1 MRTPRSPV
9 AIAVALLA
17 VLAAGCGSST
27 STPTPTPTST
37 STSASAAPASAA
49 PSSTAP
55 PGDPLAALTARQ
67 ILTKAIADFKA
78 ASSVHVAGSEQAAG
92 QTFTM
97 DLTVGANGCTGTVG
111 LGGQGSVIL
120 LRIGGTLW
128 MKPDDRFWKSA
139 LAAAPADLPAVE
151 GRYVRLSPKGP
162 ATSSFGA
169 FCYLSQLA
177 SQVSGGENQLVKG
190 QTATIG
196 GQLALELKDTKQAG
210 SAYVTISASPEFLQT
225 GDTGGHVD
233 FTDYNAPLAL
243 TAPPASQTVA
253 GSKYGL

>member
-1 MRTPRSPV
+1 MRTPRSPA

-17 VLAAGCGSST
+17 VLAAGCGTSS
-27 STPTPTPTST
+27 S
-37 STSASAAPASAA
+37 STSASASTAPA
-49 PSSTAP
+49 STAP
-55 PGDPLAALTARQ
+55 PGNPLAGLSARQ

-78 ASSVHVAGSEQAAG
+78 ASSVHIAGSERAAG
-92 QTFTM
+92 QSFTM
-97 DLTVGANGCTGTVG
+97 DLTVGADGCTGTVG
-111 LGGQGSVIL
+111 LGGQGSVVL

-128 MKPDDRFWKSA
+128 MKPDDQFWKSV

-151 GRYVRLSPKGP
+151 GKYVRLSPKGP

-196 GQLALELKDTKQAG
+196 GQPALQLKDTGQAG
-210 SAYVTISASPEFLQT
+210 SAYVTISPTPEFLQT

-253 GSKYGL
+253 GSTYGL

>member
-17 VLAAGCGSST
+17 ALAAGCG
-27 STPTPTPTST
+27 
-37 STSASAAPASAA
+37 ASATTSGAPAS
-49 PSSTAP
+49 TAS
-55 PGDPLAALTARQ
+55 PGNPLAALTAGQ
-67 ILTKAIADFKA
+67 ILSKTIADFKA
-78 ASSVHVAGSEQAAG
+78 ASSVHIAGSERDASQS
-92 QTFTM
+92 FTM
-97 DLTVGANGCTGTVG
+97 DLTIGASGCTGTVR
-111 LGGQGSVIL
+111 LGGQGSVVL

-128 MKPDDRFWKSA
+128 MKPDDQFWKSY
-139 LAAAPADLPAVE
+139 LAATPADLPAVQ
-151 GRYVRLSPKGP
+151 GKYVRLSPKGP

-177 SQVSGGENQLVKG
+177 GQVSGAGNQLVKG

-196 GQLALELKDTKQAG
+196 GQPALQLKDTEQAG

-225 GDTGGHVD
+225 GDTGGHID

-253 GSKYGL
+253 GSEYGL

>member
-1 MRTPRSPV
+1 MRTPRGPV

-17 VLAAGCGSST
+17 VLAAGCGAST
-27 STPTPTPTST
+27 STPTPTSAST
-37 STSASAAPASAA
+37 SVSASPAPA
-49 PSSTAP
+49 STAP
-55 PGDPLAALTARQ
+55 PGNPLAALTARQ

-78 ASSVHVAGSEQAAG
+78 ASSVHVAGSERAAG

-111 LGGQGSVIL
+111 LGGQGSVLL

-128 MKPDDRFWKSA
+128 MKPDDQFWKSA
-139 LAAAPADLPAVE
+139 LVAAPADLSAVE

-177 SQVSGGENQLVKG
+177 GQVSGGENQLVKG

-196 GQLALELKDTKQAG
+196 GQLALELKDTRQAG
-210 SAYVTISASPEFLQT
+210 SAYVTLSARPEFLQT
-225 GDTGGHVD
+225 GDTSGHVD

-243 TAPPASQTVA
+243 TAPSASQTVA

>member
-17 VLAAGCGSST
+17 VLAAGCGASSAT
-27 STPTPTPTST
+27 SG
-37 STSASAAPASAA
+37 APA
-49 PSSTAP
+49 STAP
-55 PGDPLAALTARQ
+55 PGNPLAALSARQ
-67 ILTKAIADFKA
+67 ILAKTVADFKA
-78 ASSVHVAGSEQAAG
+78 ASSVHIAGSERAAG
-92 QTFTM
+92 QSFAM
-97 DLTVGANGCTGTVG
+97 DLTVGTSGCTGTVG
-111 LGGQGSVIL
+111 LGGQGSVVL
-120 LRIGGTLW
+120 LRIGGTVW
-128 MKPDDRFWKSA
+128 MKPDDQFWKSF

-169 FCYLSQLA
+169 FCSLSQLVG
-177 SQVSGGENQLVKG
+177 QVSGAENQLVKG
-190 QTATIG
+190 QTTTIG
-196 GQLALELKDTKQAG
+196 GQPALQLEDPRQAG